1 VTARV
6 ALRSKWHERCDRALR
21 FGVQRPARVLLIAF
35 AVVLAGC
42 ATSRDAGNTGASR
55 EAEARTAM
63 LGALSASA
71 ASWNAGDL
79 KGHLS
84 IYDESVTVM
93 TKAGPRPS
101 VAAIEAS
108 FSAVYFKDGK
118 PKQVLSF
125 EQVSIRFLSSES
137 ALMTGRFELTGGGLP
152 NQSGWFSLVWVH
164 TAAGWRVVH
173 DHTS

>member
-1 VTARV
+1 MLV
-6 ALRSKWHERCDRALR
+6 AL
-21 FGVQRPARVLLIAF
+21 
-35 AVVLAGC
+35 
-42 ATSRDAGNTGASR
+42 T
-55 EAEARTAM
+55 
-63 LGALSASA
+63 ASA

-84 IYDESVTVM
+84 IYDDSVTVM
-93 TKAGPRPS
+93 TKTGPRPS

-108 FSAVYFKDGK
+108 FSAAYFKDGK
-118 PKQVLSF
+118 PKQLLSF

-137 ALMTGRFELTGGGLP
+137 ALMTGRFELAGGGLP
-152 NQSGWFSLVWVH
+152 DQSGWFSLVWVH